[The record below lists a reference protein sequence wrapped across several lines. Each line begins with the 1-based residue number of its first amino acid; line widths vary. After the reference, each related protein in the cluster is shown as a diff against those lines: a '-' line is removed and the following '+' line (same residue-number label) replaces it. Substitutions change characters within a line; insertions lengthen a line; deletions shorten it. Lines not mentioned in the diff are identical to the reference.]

1 MKNLINILIITGVT
15 LSSFTTLRI
24 GFIGPS
30 ELILLLAVLLIIISN
45 RGLLLIKNNIFIW
58 FWIIFLLSICF
69 STILSF
75 YYSGN
80 LKGDMLYEVIAYVFT
95 IVLIISYYTHF
106 LRLKKKEIDKLLY
119 RFYIINSIIF
129 VLIFIYS
136 KIYKSILGVK
146 LYYGERLSLFSE
158 NPHQL
163 SLYIGV
169 IILFGLLFIN
179 KPLLSLKNSIIFIN
193 SIVLI
198 NIGISTLSTTFKVSL
213 TISLII
219 ILVFTIL
226 NLISNKKTRYSVM
239 AIFILVSMVAIL
251 YIFIFHFEFI
261 YNIFANDEN
270 GLGRIWLWSE
280 ALKYSA
286 DNVFVGYGFGT
297 VIEVESN
304 VIDTSEAHNIL
315 LDILL
320 KAGLLPAIIFVIL
333 ILYTLFKMRY
343 HSIYLGMVLF
353 VFTYSMAGF
362 TLKRVILWFVI
373 IILYILVT
381 KSKNRIKV

>member
-58 FWIIFLLSICF
+58 FWIIFLLSTCF

-80 LKGDMLYEVIAYVFT
+80 LKGDMLSEVIAYLFT

-320 KAGLLPAIIFVIL
+320 KAGILPAIIFVIL

>member
-58 FWIIFLLSICF
+58 FWIIFLLSTCF

-80 LKGDMLYEVIAYVFT
+80 LKEDMSSEVIAYLFT

-320 KAGLLPAIIFVIL
+320 KAGILPAIIFVIL